1 MSLLTPLLF
10 HCHYLS
16 LLHPSAL
23 KILLHLLPRSFNSKP
38 LSTLTHQFSPFTLI
52 SFHVQLFSAI
62 LYSPLNMCL
71 ATSRPKFLSLSFL
84 PSFSYNID
92 FLFVHFVSLYWTG
105 IAQSVKR
112 LATGRTVRGSKKKK
126 SRLGR
131 DFSHQSRSALGPNQ
145 PPIQWEPGLFSG
157 DKAAGTWCWP
167 PTPSSAETKERVE
180 LYVYSQFGS
189 SWPVLG
195 WVLPLLLLLSF
206 A

>member
-1 MSLLTPLLF
+1 MSLLTLLLF

-112 LATGRTVRGSKKKK
+112 LATGRTVQGLNPGWCEIFRTSPDRPWGPTSLLYSGNRVSSRGIKRPGRGVDQPLHLALRRKKELNYT
-126 SRLGR
+126 SILNLSLR
-131 DFSHQSRSALGPNQ
+131 
-145 PPIQWEPGLFSG
+145 GLF
-157 DKAAGTWCWP
+157 
-167 PTPSSAETKERVE
+167 
-180 LYVYSQFGS
+180 
-189 SWPVLG
+189 
-195 WVLPLLLLLSF
+195 
-206 A
+206 